1 MISAPGDLIR
11 DARRRSALTQAELA
25 RRAGT
30 RQSAVSAYETGKREP
45 SISTLQRLLA
55 AAGFDLQLQIT
66 ESSVA
71 SKRLPTSLLAQR
83 LEARRDDVIATIE
96 RYGGRNVRVFGSLAR
111 GNATPESDLDLLVDL
126 PPQTGIL
133 TLGRIAR
140 DVEAI
145 MGLETEVVPTASL
158 RAAVRDHVLAEAIP
172 L

>member
-30 RQSAVSAYETGKREP
+30 RQSAVSAYETDKREP

-145 MGLETEVVPTASL
+145 LGLETEVVPTASL